1 MLIYGYVGKKALKND
16 DFWNNLHTNRAL
28 YYYNYE
34 LTKENA
40 TYEKGRLLARHVYNS
55 YSTLCRFNNS
65 LTSTYEV
72 DDKEVRKFVAYL
84 DRFVR
89 QTSSKND
96 INYRIS
102 SLYNY
107 IVSKYSD
114 YMEINEIVL
123 NEN

>member
-1 MLIYGYVGKKALKND
+1 MKDNKKISLMEDKND
-16 DFWNNLHTNRAL
+16 LYQKQAQEYLKKRVIKSAL
-28 YYYNYE
+28 D
-34 LTKENA
+34 
-40 TYEKGRLLARHVYNS
+40 TYTGNK
-55 YSTLCRFNNS
+55 
-65 LTSTYEV
+65 V

-102 SLYNY
+102 SLYHY
-107 IVSKYSD
+107 IASKYSD

>member
-1 MLIYGYVGKKALKND
+1 MKDNKKISLMEDKNDLYQKQAQEYLKN
-16 DFWNNLHTNRAL
+16 RVIKSAL
-28 YYYNYE
+28 DAY
-34 LTKENA
+34 TGAK
-40 TYEKGRLLARHVYNS
+40 
-55 YSTLCRFNNS
+55 
-65 LTSTYEV
+65 V

-96 INYRIS
+96 INY
-102 SLYNY
+102 

>member
-1 MLIYGYVGKKALKND
+1 MRNGC
-16 DFWNNLHTNRAL
+16 
-28 YYYNYE
+28 
-34 LTKENA
+34 LTMRTHWRQPISA
-40 TYEKGRLLARHVYNS
+40 YRRLLKKRVIKSA
-55 YSTLCRFNNS
+55 LD
-65 LTSTYEV
+65 TYTGAKV